1 MPRSHDQ
8 CYEEHL
14 CLRTLAAMLVPD
26 SARGEALAF
35 AAARTVDDGLLHREG
50 AAQPDRTV
58 LVDPAAATW
67 LTYALAM

>member
-1 MPRSHDQ
+1 
-8 CYEEHL
+8 
-14 CLRTLAAMLVPD
+14 MLVPD